1 MLRVIALTCLAAVV
15 CCPVYPNEPMEE
27 VAECLNSSTSSL
39 QETKHAFYQ
48 NNSSGIAGPQWFEY
62 SFHALAEKSQWAAAA
77 MWITRGCPLTMQ
89 FKLKLIL
96 RMLFQIQLPDTN
108 KANEMDAGHA

>member
-15 CCPVYPNEPMEE
+15 YCPGNPSEPIEE
-27 VAECLNSSTSSL
+27 VVGCSNSSTSSL
-39 QETKHAFYQ
+39 QETKHAFDQ
-48 NNSSGIAGPQWFEY
+48 DSGSGIAGRQWFNY

-77 MWITRGCPLTMQ
+77 MWIPRGCPLTMQ

-108 KANEMDAGHA
+108 KADEMDAGHA